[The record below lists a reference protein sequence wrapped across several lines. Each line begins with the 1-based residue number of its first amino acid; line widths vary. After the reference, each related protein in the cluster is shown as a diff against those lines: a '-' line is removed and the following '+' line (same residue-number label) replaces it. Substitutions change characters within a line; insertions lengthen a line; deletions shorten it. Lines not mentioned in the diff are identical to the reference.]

1 MAGSTSPTRHTLSVL
16 VENRPAVLARIS
28 SLLARRGFN
37 IHSLAVGPTI
47 DEDLS
52 RITVVV
58 ESENVEQVKKQLHKL
73 INVIKIF
80 EIDPSKAV
88 ERETMLIRIAA
99 TGGARTEAIE
109 VANIFKANVVDV
121 GVNTLTLEVT
131 GRPAKLGDLTELL
144 RPFGVVELV
153 KSGRIAIGRDAKSKP
168 SRMRAVGQA
177 VEN

>member
-1 MAGSTSPTRHTLSVL
+1 MTAISSLPRHTLSL
-16 VENRPAVLARIS
+16 IVENRPGVLARVS
-28 SLLARRGFN
+28 STLARRGFN

-47 DEDLS
+47 DPGLS

-58 ESENVEQVKKQLHKL
+58 ESDKVEQVTKQLHKL
-73 INVIKIF
+73 INIIKIF
-80 EIDPSKAV
+80 ELDPSEAV

-99 TGGARTEAIE
+99 TGNSRTQAIE

-121 GVNTLTLEVT
+121 GINTLTFGIT
-131 GRPAKLGDLTELL
+131 SRPAKLNDLIELL

-168 SRMRAVGQA
+168 SRMRAVG
-177 VEN
+177 